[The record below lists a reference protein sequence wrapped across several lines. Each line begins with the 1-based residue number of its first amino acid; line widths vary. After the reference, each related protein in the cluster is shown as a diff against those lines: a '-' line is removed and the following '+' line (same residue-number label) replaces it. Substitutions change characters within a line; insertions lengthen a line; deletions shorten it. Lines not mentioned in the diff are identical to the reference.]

1 MAKLYFRYGS
11 MGSGKTIDLLK
22 INYNYKERGKN
33 TLILTSLIDNR
44 FGVGKVKS
52 RIGIE
57 EIAISVSISDSIL
70 DIFKSKCIDSQNKV
84 TIDCVLVDEV
94 QFFSEKQI
102 LELSDIVDLY
112 NISVIAYGLKSDFK
126 QELFPGSKAL
136 LSICDNIENIP
147 VICWCGKKA
156 TVNARIIDE
165 KIIYSGEQI
174 LIGGNETYTS
184 LCRKHWKE
192 GKIKILENGKEN

>member
-33 TLILTSLIDNR
+33 TLILTPSIDNR

-57 EIAISVSISDSIL
+57 ESAISVSIDDSIL
-70 DIFKSKCIDSQNKV
+70 KIFKSKCLDSQNNV
-84 TIDCVLVDEV
+84 IVDCILIDESHLLN
-94 QFFSEKQI
+94 EKQI

-112 NISVIAYGLKSDFK
+112 DVPVIAYGLKSDFK
-126 QELFPGSKAL
+126 QDLFPGSKAL
-136 LSICDNIENIP
+136 LSICDVIENIP
-147 VICWCGKKA
+147 SICWCGKKA
-156 TVNARIIDE
+156 TVNARIVDN
-165 KIIYSGEQI
+165 KIVYIGEQV
-174 LIGGNETYTS
+174 LIGGNEIYTS

-192 GKIKILENGKEN
+192 GKIKC

>member
-33 TLILTSLIDNR
+33 TLILTPSIDNR

-57 EIAISVSISDSIL
+57 ESAISVSIDDSIL
-70 DIFKSKCIDSQNKV
+70 KIFKSKCLDSQNNV
-84 TIDCVLVDEV
+84 IVDCILIDESHLLN
-94 QFFSEKQI
+94 EKQI

-112 NISVIAYGLKSDFK
+112 DVPVIAYGLKSDFK
-126 QELFPGSKAL
+126 QDLFPGSKAL
-136 LSICDNIENIP
+136 LSICDVIENIP
-147 VICWCGKKA
+147 SICWCGKKA
-156 TVNARIIDE
+156 TVNARVINNEIVYTGD
-165 KIIYSGEQI
+165 QV
-174 LIGGNETYTS
+174 LIGGNEIYTS

-192 GKIKILENGKEN
+192 GKIK

>member
-33 TLILTSLIDNR
+33 TLILTPSIDNR

-57 EIAISVSISDSIL
+57 ESAISVSIDDSIL
-70 DIFKSKCIDSQNKV
+70 KIFKSKCLDSQNNV
-84 TIDCVLVDEV
+84 IVDCILIDESHLLN
-94 QFFSEKQI
+94 EKQI

-112 NISVIAYGLKSDFK
+112 DVPVIAYGLKSDFK
-126 QELFPGSKAL
+126 QDLFPGSKAL
-136 LSICDNIENIP
+136 LSICDVIENISS
-147 VICWCGKKA
+147 ICWCGKKA
-156 TVNARIIDE
+156 TVNARVINNEIVYTGD
-165 KIIYSGEQI
+165 QV
-174 LIGGNETYTS
+174 LIGGNEIYTS

-192 GKIKILENGKEN
+192 GKIK